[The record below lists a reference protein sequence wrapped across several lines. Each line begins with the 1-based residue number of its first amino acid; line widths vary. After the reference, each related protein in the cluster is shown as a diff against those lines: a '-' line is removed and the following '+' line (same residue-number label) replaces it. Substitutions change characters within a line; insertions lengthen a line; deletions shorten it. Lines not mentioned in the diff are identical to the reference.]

1 VLHAEDINI
10 NGKKITFA
18 LNEKTI
24 TTNLIKTYEVD
35 TGGGED
41 QRPVI
46 KMDMEF
52 AGSVYKD
59 VMFGLND
66 RSEMG
71 SDILLNRFTMNRMNV
86 MVNPQRKYVVT
97 TKYVLDK

>member
-1 VLHAEDINI
+1 MKN
-10 NGKKITFA
+10 
-18 LNEKTI
+18 
-24 TTNLIKTYEVD
+24 
-35 TGGGED
+35 
-41 QRPVI
+41 
-46 KMDMEF
+46 
-52 AGSVYKD
+52 KD